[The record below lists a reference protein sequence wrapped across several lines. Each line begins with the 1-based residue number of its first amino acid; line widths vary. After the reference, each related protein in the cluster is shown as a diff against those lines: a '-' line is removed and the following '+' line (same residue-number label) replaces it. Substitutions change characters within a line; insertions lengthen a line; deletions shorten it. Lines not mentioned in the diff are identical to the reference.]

1 MKKIIST
8 VTAAL
13 MIMGMVSFPENNM
26 LAVNVSAQ
34 TSAKSE
40 TNVRN
45 GWYKASGG
53 ERMYY
58 KNGEKIAGKTA
69 LIDNSIYLFDS
80 KGYLL
85 TGGFNTING
94 KKYYSDKDGKVRCN
108 QWVGS
113 AEGKNGNTY
122 YYAASSGVI
131 KEYKFIKQSDSK
143 IYMYVDGKKSEAD
156 DIPLIGTYNMS
167 DYIDMSKYD
176 RKMRRLLEGEV
187 EIRCGYFKVG
197 SHFYHL
203 NYSTLEKCVVCDYA
217 GKSVKEDVNRNNNHL
232 FDLGSGKELGHVLGV
247 VDVNSKGFV
256 SDGVI
261 INTNKHC
268 SYVIMNNEIQRYDDI
283 KAFPIIITDCE
294 KKLNSVGGLDYSLT
308 IVNNSGKTINYIDY
322 TVHVV
327 NKVGDTV
334 SDTISRDTTFYLQDT
349 GPYAPNETSSGIW
362 EAMMYNYSAYDVVID
377 EVTIKYNDNTSVTF
391 NGKGI
396 LSTAVN

>member
-1 MKKIIST
+1 
-8 VTAAL
+8 
-13 MIMGMVSFPENNM
+13 
-26 LAVNVSAQ
+26 
-34 TSAKSE
+34 
-40 TNVRN
+40 
-45 GWYKASGG
+45 
-53 ERMYY
+53 MYY

-85 TGGFNTING
+85 TDGFNTING

-113 AEGKNGNTY
+113 TEGKNGNTY

-143 IYMYVDGKKSEAD
+143 IYMYVDGKKSKAD
-156 DIPLIGTYNMS
+156 DIPLIGTYNLS
-167 DYIDMSKYD
+167 DYMGTSEYD
-176 RKMRRLLEGEV
+176 ALFDRDIEF
-187 EIRCGYFKVG
+187 RCGYFKVG
-197 SHFYHL
+197 SHIYHL
-203 NYSTLEKCVVCDYA
+203 NYSSTDKCVVCDYA
-217 GKSVKEDVNRNNNHL
+217 GKIRKEDINRNNNHF
-232 FDLGSGKELGHVLGV
+232 FDLGSGKELGFALGAAKI
-247 VDVNSKGFV
+247 NSKGYV
-256 SDGVI
+256 SKGI
-261 INTNKHC
+261 IVNTYDNC
-268 SYVIMNNEIQRYDDI
+268 SYVINNDNTKTLNIEP
-283 KAFPIIITDCE
+283 FPIIITDCE

-308 IVNNSGKTINYIDY
+308 IVNNSDKTINYIDY

-334 SDTISRDTTFYLQDT
+334 SDTISGKTTFYLEDT
-349 GPYAPNETSSGIW
+349 GPYAPNETTSGIW